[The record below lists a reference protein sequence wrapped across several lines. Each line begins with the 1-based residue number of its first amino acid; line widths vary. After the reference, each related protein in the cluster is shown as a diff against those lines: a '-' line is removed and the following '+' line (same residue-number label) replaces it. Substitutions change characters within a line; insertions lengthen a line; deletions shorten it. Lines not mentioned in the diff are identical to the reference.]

1 MDYFKSEVLYLSTMS
16 VKNVYIIYLT
26 VFHVM
31 QIWFSGCDQRIF
43 RLKWGVHKGWMLAHC
58 FIIIITRVKVYFLL
72 FKVSHDIIICN
83 TTVKFEECISGFL
96 NASPF
101 VLSTVW

>member
-43 RLKWGVHKGWMLAHC
+43 RL
-58 FIIIITRVKVYFLL
+58 
-72 FKVSHDIIICN
+72 
-83 TTVKFEECISGFL
+83 
-96 NASPF
+96 
-101 VLSTVW
+101 